1 MTTRKPR
8 KAPKDDIT
16 VRGFMIVEDGSIVP
30 VEDLTQ
36 EQIERFQENA
46 AKRSSEALSDYYTQ
60 HLDEFA
66 RL

>member
-1 MTTRKPR
+1 MAARKPR

-16 VRGFMIVEDGSIVP
+16 VRGFMILEDKTIVP
-30 VEDLTQ
+30 VEELTE
-36 EQIERFQENA
+36 EQIRRFQENA

-60 HLDEFA
+60 HPDEFA